1 MWLAIALLEV
11 FLVTA
16 KNELGSTWSRS
27 TTARCAWIEVSQD
40 DYSCSHRYGAEW
52 LMGFLPGARG
62 LRRDACTSATS
73 MPVSHTCVSAEF
85 SAPMPTEPLYLL
97 VLPAEPLDAC
107 TPLDSQAMHARQNTL
122 DTTEPGGALSKNTV
136 AVVAARGGCSFATK
150 AQNVAKYGAAML
162 IVVDHAT
169 NAKAMPMG
177 DDPAT
182 SEASSKLLS
191 VMVGADADP
200 QAMITALATKA
211 VYYSTSYTPSDRS
224 TSDDGPLVGENLKA
238 GMALIFFTSLVFMS
252 RWALSPADTQ
262 DTDEGVWLAAL
273 TLALFLAA
281 VSWVR

>member
-1 MWLAIALLEV
+1 MWLAIALLKA

-16 KNELGSTWSRS
+16 NDELGSTWSHS
-27 TTARCAWIEVSQD
+27 TTARCAWVEESRD
-40 DYSCSHRYGAEW
+40 ESSCSHWYGAEW

-62 LRRDACTSATS
+62 LRRDTCISATS

-85 SAPMPTEPLYLL
+85 SAPMPTEPLYFL

-107 TPLDSQAMHARQNTL
+107 TPLDSMAMHARQNTL
-122 DTTEPGGALSKNTV
+122 DATEPGGALSKNTV

-150 AQNVAKYGAAML
+150 AHNVAKYGAAML
-162 IVVDHAT
+162 IVVDHAP

-177 DDPAT
+177 GDPAT
-182 SEASSKLLS
+182 SEVSSKLLS
-191 VMVGADADP
+191 VMVGADSNP
-200 QAMITALATKA
+200 QAMITALATKT
-211 VYYSTSYTPSDRS
+211 VYYSTSYTPNDRS
-224 TSDDGPLVGENLKA
+224 PSGDGPLMGENLKA
-238 GMALIFFTSLVFMS
+238 GMASIIFTSLVFMS

-273 TLALFLAA
+273 ILALFLAA